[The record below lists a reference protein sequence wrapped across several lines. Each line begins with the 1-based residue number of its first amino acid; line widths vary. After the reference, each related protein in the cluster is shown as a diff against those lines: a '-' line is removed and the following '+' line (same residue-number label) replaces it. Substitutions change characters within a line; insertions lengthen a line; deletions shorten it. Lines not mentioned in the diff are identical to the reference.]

1 MRLLDDVIGKEILD
15 SSANIV
21 GKVKDI
27 EINNSLNR
35 IESLIIIKKGFSKK
49 IMSSNDEEKIPFE
62 NIDHVGDKIILKQD
76 LKDIVDEIINS

>member
-27 EINNSLNR
+27 EIDNSLNR

-49 IMSSNDEEKIPFE
+49 IMSSNAEEKIPFE